1 MNSLPIF
8 AGLDAEGVIRF
19 VGDVPRGAE
28 CGCRCVA
35 CGSPLVARRGDVRTW
50 HFAHEASQER
60 PDCFAGAVN
69 LLRRIAIERLQR
81 RAFLALPVYRAT
93 VTTRPPLPQ
102 LQETVTW
109 QAGEGRIEMWEP
121 RFLQHAPVGVLRLS
135 SGTAVRLYVE
145 ADSVSTANLRPAPPH
160 EGMLLVNVPLPPGGE
175 ALKDLA
181 SAVQHIDTAATL
193 EWIRLPDA
201 NAKIAELSEQLK
213 ERAKRLQY
221 EREQIAA
228 RPPQLVD
235 MPTPSPVAKPAPAD
249 ELDESPW
256 AAWRKP
262 RSAFVYYGLQ
272 DGSAWVMFTHRDG
285 RHVMAP
291 WPNLED
297 GWDEALPARLGEPD
311 LQLGVYVL
319 RNQTQ
324 AMIYLGQMR
333 PKVRTA
339 SNWAELVAIR
349 PAV

>member
-1 MNSLPIF
+1 M
-8 AGLDAEGVIRF
+8 
-19 VGDVPRGAE
+19 
-28 CGCRCVA
+28 VA
-35 CGSPLVARRGDVRTW
+35 KRGDVRTW
-50 HFAHEASQER
+50 HFAHEANQER

-69 LLRRIAIERLQR
+69 LLRRIAIERLQQHE
-81 RAFLALPVYRAT
+81 FPALPIYRST
-93 VTTRPPLPQ
+93 VTTPAPLPQ

-109 QAGEGRIEMWEP
+109 AVGEGKVEMWEP
-121 RFLQHAPVGVLRLS
+121 RLPQHAPVGILRLS

-145 ADSVSTANLRPAPPH
+145 VDTASTASLRPSPPD
-160 EGMLLVNVPLPPGGE
+160 EGILLVNVPLPPDGE
-175 ALKDLA
+175 ALKDLS

-193 EWIRLPDA
+193 QWIRLPDA
-201 NAKIAELSEQLK
+201 NAKIAEVTEQVK

-221 EREQIAA
+221 EREQTA
-228 RPPQLVD
+228 RPLQSAAMQPFSPGTLPASAEEVD
-235 MPTPSPVAKPAPAD
+235 Q
-249 ELDESPW
+249 SPW

-272 DGSAWVMFTHRDG
+272 DGSAWVMFTHGDG

-291 WPNLED
+291 WPNPED

-319 RNQTQ
+319 KDQTQ
-324 AMIYLGQMR
+324 AMLYLGRMR

-349 PAV
+349 SSA